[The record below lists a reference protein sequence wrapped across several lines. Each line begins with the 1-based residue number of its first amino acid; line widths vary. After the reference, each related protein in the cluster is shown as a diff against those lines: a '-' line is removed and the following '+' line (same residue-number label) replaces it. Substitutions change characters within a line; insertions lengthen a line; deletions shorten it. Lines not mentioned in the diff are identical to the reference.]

1 MRVSRGRAPAKAI
14 LAGEHA
20 VVHGRAAVSL
30 PLFSFGAETLATSGS
45 GVFVTARGL
54 DAPRSPADLP
64 EDLAW
69 IPRLCSVFAASFAR
83 EVEDVHIEV
92 RSSIPEGRGLGSGAA
107 VAAATI
113 RALAG
118 RYGLTPSDEE
128 VSAGTF
134 EVEKLHHGRPSGVD
148 NSTVSYG
155 RPVLF
160 KVGAPPRFLSPGR
173 LTFVLADAGPAPAT
187 AEMVERVGRALEAA
201 PGNGRTV
208 LDEMDRIALEAADAL
223 EKGDAS
229 ALGVLLDRN
238 QEILRDLGASTQT
251 LDTLCRTA
259 RQAGAWGAKLTGAG
273 GGGFLLA
280 LTPPDQANEVL
291 GALEKAGASH
301 GAVSNLN
308 S

>member
-30 PLFSFGAETLATSGS
+30 PLFSFGAETLATPGS
-45 GVFVTARGL
+45 GVFITARGL
-54 DAPRSPADLP
+54 DSPRALADLP
-64 EDLAW
+64 GDLSW
-69 IPRLCSVFAASFAR
+69 IPGLARVFAMSFAHP
-83 EVEDVHIEV
+83 VEDVHIEV

-113 RALAG
+113 RALADH
-118 RYGLTPSDEE
+118 YGLTPSDEE
-128 VSAGTF
+128 VSAVTF

-155 RPVLF
+155 RPVFF
-160 KVGAPPRFLSPGR
+160 KVGAPLRFLTPGR

-187 AEMVERVGRALEAA
+187 AEMVDRVGRALEAA
-201 PGNGRTV
+201 AGNGRTI
-208 LDEMDRIALEAADAL
+208 LDEMDRIALEAAAAL
-223 EKGDAS
+223 EKGDAP
-229 ALGVLLDRN
+229 ALGALLNRN

-251 LDTLCRTA
+251 LDTLCRIA

-280 LTPPDQANEVL
+280 LTPPDQAHDVL
-291 GALEKAGASH
+291 GALEKAGAFH
-301 GAVSNLN
+301 GTVTTLSE
-308 S
+308 